1 MNIESQIEEKNPRKY
16 CMIDRAA
23 QAKILDESIGQ
34 SQHDLARKYDIP
46 RTTLQHW
53 IERKKKL
60 EGKTD
65 PNVVQF
71 FESSSGQAW
80 LHNMCLATF
89 ITRVLDKPSVTAS
102 AVMGSDLPMTPH
114 YAQAYRPSLHAGLP
128 TFSAT
133 AERRT
138 SPLIAVAI

>member
-23 QAKILDESIGQ
+23 QAKILDELIGQ

-65 PNVVQF
+65 PNVV
-71 FESSSGQAW
+71 
-80 LHNMCLATF
+80 L
-89 ITRVLDKPSVTAS
+89 
-102 AVMGSDLPMTPH
+102 
-114 YAQAYRPSLHAGLP
+114 
-128 TFSAT
+128 
-133 AERRT
+133 
-138 SPLIAVAI
+138 